1 MLYCLM
7 HELLALYPVTL
18 TLRVAWGDMDAFQHV
33 NNTVYFRYFESARI
47 AYLEQLQVADFMR
60 GRGVGP
66 ILHSVNC
73 RFRLP
78 VTYPDTVVV
87 GVRVTQLGVDRF
99 VMEQVLVSEQHQ
111 KIAAQ
116 GEAITVTYDY
126 DQQCKAPIPPLV
138 LTRIKALEA
147 TVGHQ
152 LVAITGS

>member
-1 MLYCLM
+1 MN
-7 HELLALYPVTL
+7 ELLALYPVTFS
-18 TLRVAWGDMDAFQHV
+18 LRVAWGDMDAFQHV

-47 AYLEQLQVADFMR
+47 AYLEQLQVPDFMS

-66 ILHSVNC
+66 ILHSINC

-87 GVRVTQLGVDRF
+87 GVRVTQIGVDRF
-99 VMEQVLVSEQHQ
+99 VMEHILVSEQRQ

-116 GEAITVTYDY
+116 GEALTVTYDY
-126 DQQCKAPIPPLV
+126 DHLCKAPLPRLV
-138 LTRIKALEA
+138 RERMIALEQ

-152 LVAITGS
+152 PAPMTRE